1 MGTFNLFGKADF
13 VHSTETLKR
22 RIGIWI
28 FWTGL
33 AVMANGRKFRNSPE
47 KWASMSFQE
56 SLVVTAKCES
66 EIANSI
72 SRRPA
77 TSSSAPTTLSH
88 LLLELRTAIATKE
101 ALPEDVFQA
110 QTCLGWLHW
119 VMKQPAL
126 AVSALPTSL
135 PQATGLAKEK
145 QGTLSR
151 WTHVCMIKSAY
162 ILGASQEIVSS
173 PADVVDTYKSA
184 LSLLS
189 NTSLAT
195 GNAQEYRIWAER
207 LLIRSC
213 MLSEQLLKPDPAIDS
228 QTSLAPFRA
237 WSNFWESSSQNDLN
251 IGDGSQAG
259 RLQERRLAWRAYHN
273 MLSHLLQHG
282 YVYPGI
288 THEKHLGDD
297 LTEHPDV
304 GARLRQSTELRRVEA
319 TYEGYLI
326 KETSFPQADETNMEV
341 LNFVDQV
348 MANWSILCAP
358 DWQDE
363 DVGHGGQEGAS
374 REVLEILYRAATRT
388 FHSTSILRH
397 LFTVHASLGEFDLAG
412 KALNSYLE
420 IAMKG
425 RARVEKSGEPETD
438 LDSDE
443 TILNSIAAGIKMYT
457 AFGRRSEAPKS
468 WDLVVQLERWLRH
481 HNHEFSAELQINNKV
496 STASEPGSTSQN
508 KPMSQ
513 QAIYTA
519 SRAIGIGCAYWG
531 RITYDA
537 SQRSDLQKKA
547 TIYFRQALQ
556 VVPAQEDTET
566 LYALALVLA
575 ETRDIDGAIATV
587 KKALSINST
596 YPSGTKSHRRQQRSE
611 QNDSKRRINQWHL
624 LTLLLSARQDF
635 DTAQASCEAALDEY
649 NSVQVRA
656 QTSPILQIERLS
668 LSEKQHIVEVKIT
681 QISLAEVI
689 EGPDVAVNASGELLE
704 LYTRL
709 FKPGK
714 PESSIQK
721 LESSPPPSTSNGT
734 MKSFR
739 GTVFGRSKDPRAS
752 IRSTTAAESIRSQR
766 HSNDTSRP
774 PTISIT
780 NRETLM
786 HEQLS
791 PPDSSHSH
799 HILRHASRRL
809 QKRNSMKSI
818 LSRTASPA
826 RTASTTRGSNLA
838 NTTAERV
845 NGESQY
851 RPTSAGSRTRNE
863 VGIAVSHNLDTI
875 PASPNPKRDPFS
887 TSLADRTV
895 SPAHVDE
902 AKTKST
908 THNPFEPQYSKL
920 DQQRHAVSLLLKIWL
935 FIAGLYRR
943 AKLYDDAQG
952 AVEEAF
958 KQVKSVEATVSSQAS
973 SARAFETP
981 GWGGAKSVEELWAD
995 AYAERGNLFVAQ
1007 STPHQAMIEY
1017 ESALSHYPDHAIAT
1031 IGLSSILLDIYSQTI
1046 PPQPERSLLQAEY
1059 DQGVRDRTKESSR
1072 PILASVSAPNSK
1084 NQFGGGS
1091 SIQEDLDIPSQ
1102 EDTNVTPPRDYSDTD
1117 RRTPETLDRLAA
1129 RDRAYGLLSSL
1140 TKLGTGWDNSEA
1152 WFALARAYEESGQV
1166 EKAKDVL
1173 WWVVELEEK
1182 LRKIAAPREIYPIIQ
1197 NGETSV
1203 GAAIFRVCPTTLK
1216 SELLIAKRIPKEE
1229 AYSNCREI
1237 PGGHVDPWETVT
1249 DALNREVLEEAGLLV
1264 DEVIPD
1270 FETMRWESSSEEVDV
1285 QLNYVVN
1292 AEEPVAV
1299 ELNLREHSMWMWA
1312 CKQGIETPFMTE
1324 EMKKVIKDGLRC
1336 LLPEF

>member
-1 MGTFNLFGKADF
+1 HRESEKARRYLDLLDGARCDGKWQE
-13 VHSTETLKR
+13 VPE
-22 RIGIWI
+22 
-28 FWTGL
+28 L
-33 AVMANGRKFRNSPE
+33 ARKVGKHEPSR
-47 KWASMSFQE
+47 KC
-56 SLVVTAKCES
+56 LVTTARCES
-66 EIANSI
+66 EIANST

-77 TSSSAPTTLSH
+77 TSSFAPNTLSH
-88 LLLELRTAIATKE
+88 LLPELRTAIATKE

-110 QTCLGWLHW
+110 RTCLRWLHW
-119 VMKQPAL
+119 IMGQPAL
-126 AVSALPTSL
+126 AVSALPTDL
-135 PQATGLAKEK
+135 PLATGLAKEK

-162 ILGASQEIVSS
+162 ILGASQEIVGS

-189 NTSLAT
+189 NTSVAT
-195 GNAQEYRIWAER
+195 GNAPEYRIWAER

-213 MLSEQLLKPDPAIDS
+213 MLSEQLLKPDLGIDS
-228 QTSLAPFRA
+228 QTALAPFRA
-237 WSNFWESSSQNDLN
+237 WSNFWESSSQNDLT

-259 RLQERRLAWRAYHN
+259 RLQERRLAWRAYYN
-273 MLSHLLQHG
+273 MLSHLLQLG
-282 YVYPGI
+282 YVYPGD
-288 THEKHLGDD
+288 TDEKHLGND
-297 LTEHPDV
+297 LTEHDDSR
-304 GARLRQSTELRRVEA
+304 ARLQESTELRRVEA

-326 KETSFPQADETNMEV
+326 KETGFPQADETNIEV

-363 DVGHGGQEGAS
+363 DIGQSGQEGAS
-374 REVLEILYRAATRT
+374 RGVLEVLYRAATRT

-412 KALNSYLE
+412 KALDSYLE

-425 RARVEKSGEPETD
+425 RARVEKSGELETD

-443 TILNSIAAGIKMYT
+443 TILNTIAAGIKMYAT
-457 AFGRRSEAPKS
+457 FGRRSEAPKA
-468 WDLVVQLERWLRH
+468 WDLVVQLEKWLRH
-481 HNHEFSAELQINNKV
+481 HNHEFSAELQINNRV
-496 STASEPGSTSQN
+496 SNASESGSTSQN

-519 SRAIGIGCAYWG
+519 SRAIGIGYAYWA

-537 SQRSDLQKKA
+537 SQRSDLQNKA
-547 TIYFRQALQ
+547 TVFFRQALQ
-556 VVPAQEDTET
+556 MVPAQEDRET

-587 KKALSINST
+587 KKALSINPAS
-596 YPSGTKSHRRQQRSE
+596 SLGTKSHRRQERLE
-611 QNDSKRRINQWHL
+611 QDDLKQRINQWHL

-635 DTAQASCEAALDEY
+635 DTAQASCEAALDES
-649 NSVQVRA
+649 NSLRGQS
-656 QTSPILQIERLS
+656 QTSAIALNENLS
-668 LSEKQHIVEVKIT
+668 LSEKQHIMEVKIT
-681 QISLAEVI
+681 QISLAEVV

-704 LYTRL
+704 LYTKL
-709 FKPGK
+709 FKPSK
-714 PESSIQK
+714 ADSSIQHLK
-721 LESSPPPSTSNGT
+721 SSPPPSTTNGT
-734 MKSFR
+734 IKTFR
-739 GTVFGRSKDPRAS
+739 GSVFGRSKETRAS

-766 HSNDTSRP
+766 HSNDTLRP
-774 PTISIT
+774 STMSIT

-826 RTASTTRGSNLA
+826 RTASTMRGSA
-838 NTTAERV
+838 FSNTTAEHV
-845 NGESQY
+845 NSERQY
-851 RPTSAGSRTRNE
+851 RPSSAGSRTTNE

-875 PASPNPKRDPFS
+875 PASPIPRGDPFL

-895 SPAHVDE
+895 SSPHVDE
-902 AKTKST
+902 SKTKST

-920 DQQRHAVSLLLKIWL
+920 EQQRHALSLLLHIWL

-958 KQVKSVEATVSSQAS
+958 KQVKSVEAIVSSQAS

-981 GWGGAKSVEELWAD
+981 GWGGAKSVEDLWAD
-995 AYAERGNLFVAQ
+995 AYAERGNLLVAQ

-1031 IGLSSILLDIYSQTI
+1031 IGLSNILLDIYSQTI
-1046 PPQPERSLLQAEY
+1046 PPQPNRAPLQADY
-1059 DQGVRDRTKESSR
+1059 DQGVRGGTKESSR

-1084 NQFGGGS
+1084 TQPRANPS
-1091 SIQEDLDIPSQ
+1091 AQEDLIESSE
-1102 EDTNVTPPRDYSDTD
+1102 EDVRLASPRDYSDVEH
-1117 RRTPETLDRLAA
+1117 RTPETLDRLAA

-1166 EKAKDVL
+1166 GKAKEVL
-1173 WWVVELEEK
+1173 WWVVELEDK
-1182 LRKIAAPREIYPIIQ
+1182 RPI
-1197 NGETSV
+1197 
-1203 GAAIFRVCPTTLK
+1203 RVWECL
-1216 SELLIAKRIPKEE
+1216 
-1229 AYSNCREI
+1229 
-1237 PGGHVDPWETVT
+1237 GQGH
-1249 DALNREVLEEAGLLV
+1249 
-1264 DEVIPD
+1264 
-1270 FETMRWESSSEEVDV
+1270 
-1285 QLNYVVN
+1285 
-1292 AEEPVAV
+1292 
-1299 ELNLREHSMWMWA
+1299 
-1312 CKQGIETPFMTE
+1312 
-1324 EMKKVIKDGLRC
+1324 C
-1336 LLPEF
+1336 L